1 MMQEFCASR
10 WWLFALRGVFG
21 VVFGFLALVMP
32 GVTLATLVLLFGA
45 YSFADGA
52 VSLGGAITGRSGG
65 DDRWITGLQGLLGII
80 VGLVTLFMP
89 GVTALGLLFA
99 IAAWMLV
106 VGVMQLFGA
115 IRMRQEME
123 GAGWLALS
131 GLVSIIFAVMIVS
144 SPGSGALAVVWII
157 GMASMAFG
165 ATLVGFAFRL
175 RKKGQAA
182 G

>member
-1 MMQEFCASR
+1 MMQEFCACR
-10 WWLFALRGVFG
+10 WWLFALRGVLG

-45 YSFADGA
+45 YSLADGA

-99 IAAWMLV
+99 IAAAAPPA
-106 VGVMQLFGA
+106 GA
-115 IRMRQEME
+115 RARGWRRPPPRPA
-123 GAGWLALS
+123 GAAPGDRCGWRGRRAP
-131 GLVSIIFAVMIVS
+131 
-144 SPGSGALAVVWII
+144 SPC
-157 GMASMAFG
+157 
-165 ATLVGFAFRL
+165 R
-175 RKKGQAA
+175 AA
-182 G
+182 GA